1 MKDKKLWGKIKVD
14 RKIIEGLR
22 SGKSIT
28 ALTKELKKGKG
39 YVIKIRNLGIE
50 HGYLIYED
58 QDNKKNVV
66 STNKEL
72 PPFPEALFFYHDKR
86 SEKTSDSEEILL
98 SQLEWIKE
106 RLELEWTPQTIFE
119 ELPQVVPRSNFY
131 RFLQNYKLKKRT
143 VTSNVLEIIHAPG
156 ECLQLDWGKLF
167 DVIDERT
174 KKKKT
179 IWIFIGT
186 MGHSRFEMARV
197 VERLDFAT
205 TIEALISMFEEMG
218 GVPKKLVIDNPKVF
232 VSEASKYEPLLN
244 PAFERFA
251 SHYGVVIE
259 ALPPATPE
267 LKGKVER
274 KVSGKRRLFESYDK
288 ENYNLK
294 TAQDH
299 INKKLVM
306 LNERKHGTHRLRPIE
321 VFLNDEVEVLKSLPT
336 LAYEI
341 ETVVLCTI
349 RKDGYV
355 RFENKY
361 YRVEQDLHG
370 EDALVIGNTRQVSIY
385 CKGKLLEVYER
396 ITDNFRTKACK
407 DHYKEPWEKT
417 LQDHGHYLE
426 KASRIGA
433 NVERFVSIILARGAG
448 FVDTKVIWGLLSLNK
463 KYSNEDIDKACL
475 SALELEEVKLR
486 TIQSLLKIMAKPK
499 VQEKFTEDYKEGQ
512 TMGGKFVRSMNEY
525 KTHLKLIQ

>member
-1 MKDKKLWGKIKVD
+1 
-14 RKIIEGLR
+14 
-22 SGKSIT
+22 
-28 ALTKELKKGKG
+28 
-39 YVIKIRNLGIE
+39 
-50 HGYLIYED
+50 
-58 QDNKKNVV
+58 
-66 STNKEL
+66 
-72 PPFPEALFFYHDKR
+72 
-86 SEKTSDSEEILL
+86 
-98 SQLEWIKE
+98 
-106 RLELEWTPQTIFE
+106 
-119 ELPQVVPRSNFY
+119 
-131 RFLQNYKLKKRT
+131 
-143 VTSNVLEIIHAPG
+143 
-156 ECLQLDWGKLF
+156 
-167 DVIDERT
+167 
-174 KKKKT
+174 
-179 IWIFIGT
+179 
-186 MGHSRFEMARV
+186 
-197 VERLDFAT
+197 
-205 TIEALISMFEEMG
+205 MFEEMG

-370 EDALVIGNTRQVSIY
+370 EDALVIGNTKQVSIY

>member
-1 MKDKKLWGKIKVD
+1 
-14 RKIIEGLR
+14 
-22 SGKSIT
+22 
-28 ALTKELKKGKG
+28 
-39 YVIKIRNLGIE
+39 
-50 HGYLIYED
+50 
-58 QDNKKNVV
+58 
-66 STNKEL
+66 
-72 PPFPEALFFYHDKR
+72 
-86 SEKTSDSEEILL
+86 
-98 SQLEWIKE
+98 
-106 RLELEWTPQTIFE
+106 
-119 ELPQVVPRSNFY
+119 
-131 RFLQNYKLKKRT
+131 
-143 VTSNVLEIIHAPG
+143 
-156 ECLQLDWGKLF
+156 
-167 DVIDERT
+167 
-174 KKKKT
+174 
-179 IWIFIGT
+179 
-186 MGHSRFEMARV
+186 
-197 VERLDFAT
+197 
-205 TIEALISMFEEMG
+205 
-218 GVPKKLVIDNPKVF
+218 
-232 VSEASKYEPLLN
+232 
-244 PAFERFA
+244 
-251 SHYGVVIE
+251 
-259 ALPPATPE
+259 
-267 LKGKVER
+267 
-274 KVSGKRRLFESYDK
+274 
-288 ENYNLK
+288 
-294 TAQDH
+294 
-299 INKKLVM
+299 M

-370 EDALVIGNTRQVSIY
+370 EDALVIGNTKQVSIY

-499 VQEKFTEDYKEGQ
+499 VHEKFTEDYKEGQ